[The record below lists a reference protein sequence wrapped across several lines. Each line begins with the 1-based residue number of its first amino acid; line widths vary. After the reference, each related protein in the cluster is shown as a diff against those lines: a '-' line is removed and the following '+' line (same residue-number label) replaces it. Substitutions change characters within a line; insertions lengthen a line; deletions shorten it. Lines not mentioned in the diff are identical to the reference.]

1 MSKGPTFPP
10 KLDAKGEGE
19 RMQKYLTEVVLQHQN
34 SEQSRDGKSLERYF
48 GKLGVMECSN
58 VIILCEDAEVME

>member
-1 MSKGPTFPP
+1 
-10 KLDAKGEGE
+10 
-19 RMQKYLTEVVLQHQN
+19 MQKYLTEVVLQHQN
-34 SEQSRDGKSLERYF
+34 TEQSRDGKSLERYF